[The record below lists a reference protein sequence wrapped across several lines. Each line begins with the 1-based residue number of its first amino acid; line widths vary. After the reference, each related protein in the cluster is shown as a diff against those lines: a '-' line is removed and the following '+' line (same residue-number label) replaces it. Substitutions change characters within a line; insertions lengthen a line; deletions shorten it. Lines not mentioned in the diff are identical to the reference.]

1 MEDVQISKLSD
12 QLLREIDLRLD
23 RTLGGDQTGDPRAL
37 KALLDLI
44 GQFQPNPQLL
54 DTRLRSFVGR
64 LVSVYRRV
72 LAEELACGEQTG
84 VIFYHLAKIRGIKV
98 VSNCLTSDLYLLTAV
113 LDRVDGLG
121 DNDRAQWQETF
132 FLLVWLSILVLV
144 PFALEK
150 IRPSLSKAIFD
161 LSRKYLQSSGKESD
175 AAALLMARLL
185 SRADCAPLLQ
195 GFVAD
200 NFNSLAW
207 EQKSIFEQL
216 GLLMTTNHLFRLCAP
231 QTLELFGQR
240 LLVLIANELDTP
252 NASCLRFFVK
262 NLGKL
267 GVHFVRTS
275 DYDAVEEICN
285 YLFDFV
291 GHASTVIRY
300 SVAKQLAKISGLLP
314 QQLRND
320 VVRALV
326 AQLELSADGRVDAE
340 SIDVELFH
348 GVLLAI
354 GEQARTRQLDKAFLP
369 ELAALLHQTLFLEQ
383 YRVTHAVGSNVR
395 DATCFIIWS
404 LAKRYK
410 TNEVGL
416 ELWWAFF
423 RDLVLC
429 CCFDK
434 ELIVRRASAA
444 CVQEVVGR
452 HGEIFDRN
460 DKHSLKVKL
469 IETLD
474 YTALGQLDRA
484 FASSLD
490 ICELGLLQREI
501 QAALEHA
508 VLHRDYEIRTR
519 AAKTLRRLGHKQLVE
534 RYFQGEFQPGK
545 FYVLAELLQDTAER
559 ETDKYHNLFV
569 EFSFD
574 FHRDPFHKGEEYL
587 YLLTVLCRQG
597 FVPNDHELETV
608 FHVVRNSSDQVSQ
621 RFCEL
626 AAVLVLPEEYIAKWL
641 SYIKSGSLVAA
652 RAVGHATWLETRV
665 DDVLRLVTGHADA
678 ELRSCL
684 ILSLAEYL
692 HRHDVAEHQKQTL
705 ISCLDDYTVTNRGD
719 VGSLVRSAT
728 MKLIDANRDK
738 FGDHAL
744 IDRKLLRIAGET
756 MERLRV
762 AALKLVADLNGWHFS
777 PPESDV
783 DHFQALMNIYRAHLV
798 QDRELSREFWK
809 GYSFSAGSQQSLA
822 QATNAALLAFFQA
835 WKQLDDRKTVLGDIL
850 SILRPLEGAQSR
862 VERATKTQDACLRF
876 LCNALELNLPL
887 PADVAVRGI
896 FVRVYNLTLGKTH
909 PGRLAVAI
917 RVFVQLAVADPADT
931 KGDCVARLT
940 WLSKKHPTASVRL
953 AALEALQEIECDSV

>member
-1 MEDVQISKLSD
+1 MEDVQISKLAD
-12 QLLREIDLRLD
+12 RLLREIDLRLD
-23 RTLGGDQTGDPRAL
+23 STLCGGQMADPRDM
-37 KALLDLI
+37 KALLGLI
-44 GQFQPNPQLL
+44 EQFQPNPQLL
-54 DTRLRSFVGR
+54 DSQLRSFVGR
-64 LVSVYRRV
+64 LVNRYRQV
-72 LAEELACGEQTG
+72 LEDELTCGEHIG

-113 LDRVDGLG
+113 LDRVEKLD
-121 DNDRAQWQETF
+121 DSDSAQWQETF
-132 FLLVWLSILVLV
+132 FLLAWLSILVLV
-144 PFALEK
+144 PFPLEK
-150 IRPSLSKAIFD
+150 IRPGLAKAIFD
-161 LSRKYLQSSGKESD
+161 LSRKYLQSSGKVSD
-175 AAALLMARLL
+175 ASALLLARLL

-195 GFVAD
+195 SFVAE

-207 EQKSIFEQL
+207 EQKSVFEQL
-216 GLLMTTNHLFRLCAP
+216 GLLTTTNHLFRLCAP
-231 QTLELFGQR
+231 QTLDSFGQR
-240 LLVLIANELDTP
+240 LLVLIANQLDTP
-252 NASCLRFFVK
+252 NASSLRFFVK

-267 GVHFVRTS
+267 GVHFVRTGN
-275 DYDAVEEICN
+275 YDAVEEIFN

-291 GHASTVIRY
+291 GDASTVIRY
-300 SVAKQLAKISGLLP
+300 SVAKQLAKITSLLP

-320 VVRALV
+320 VVGALV
-326 AQLELSADGRVDAE
+326 AQLELPADGRVDAE

-354 GEQARTRQLDKAFLP
+354 GEQARTRQLDTAFLP
-369 ELAALLHQTLFLEQ
+369 ELATLLHQTLFLEQ

-404 LAKRYK
+404 LAKGYK
-410 TNEVGL
+410 TDQMGL
-416 ELWWAFF
+416 ELWRAFF

-444 CVQEVVGR
+444 CVQEIVGR

-474 YTALGQLDRA
+474 YTVLGQLDRA
-484 FASSLD
+484 FALSLD
-490 ICELGLLQREI
+490 ICKLGLLQKEI
-501 QAALEHA
+501 QTALEHA

-519 AAKTLRRLGHKQLVE
+519 AARTLRKLGDKQLIQ
-534 RYFQGEFQPGK
+534 RYFQEKFQPGR
-545 FYVLAELLQDTAER
+545 FYVLAELLQDATEV
-559 ETDKYHNLFV
+559 ETDKYHRLF
-569 EFSFD
+569 EDFTFD

-587 YLLTVLCRQG
+587 YLLTVLCREG
-597 FVPNDHELETV
+597 FIANDHELETV
-608 FHVVRNSSDQVSQ
+608 FNVIRNSSEQVSQ

-626 AAVLVLPEEYIAKWL
+626 AAVLVLPEKYITKWL
-641 SYIKSGSLVAA
+641 LYIKTGSLVAA
-652 RAVGHATWLETRV
+652 RAVGHANWLETRV
-665 DDVLRLVTGHADA
+665 NDVLGLVTGHADA

-692 HRHDVAEHQKQTL
+692 HRHDVADHQKQTL
-705 ISCLDDYTVTNRGD
+705 IACLDDYTVTNRGD

-728 MKLIDANRDK
+728 MDLIEANRDK
-738 FGDHAL
+738 LGNHAL
-744 IDRKLLRIAGET
+744 INSKLLRIAGET

-762 AALKLVADLNGWHFS
+762 AALKLVADLNEWQFV

-783 DHFQALMNIYRAHLV
+783 DHFQALMRIYCAHVV

-809 GYSFSAGSQQSLA
+809 GYCFSAGSQQSLA

-835 WKQLDDRKTVLGDIL
+835 WEQLEDRKTVLSDIL
-850 SILRPLEGAQSR
+850 SILKPLDTAQSR
-862 VERATKTQDACLRF
+862 IERATKTQDACLRF

-887 PADVAVRGI
+887 PAEIAARSI

-917 RVFVQLAVADPADT
+917 RVFVQLALADPADT

-953 AALEALQEIECDSV
+953 AALEALQEIECDSL

>member
-1 MEDVQISKLSD
+1 MEDVQISKLAD
-12 QLLREIDLRLD
+12 QLLQDIDLRLD
-23 RTLGGDQTGDPRAL
+23 RALCGSQPADPRAL
-37 KALLDLI
+37 QALLDRI
-44 GQFQPNPQLL
+44 EQFQPNPQLL
-54 DTRLRSFVGR
+54 DSRLRSFVGR
-64 LVSVYRRV
+64 LVDVYRRV
-72 LAEELACGEQTG
+72 LAGELACGEQVG

-98 VSNCLTSDLYLLTAV
+98 VSNCLTSDLYLLVSVIDKTG
-113 LDRVDGLG
+113 RLG
-121 DNDRAQWQETF
+121 ASDRAQWQETF

-144 PFALEK
+144 PFPLEK
-150 IRPSLSKAIFD
+150 VRPGLSEALFD
-161 LSRKYLQSSGKESD
+161 LSRKHLQSSGKESD
-175 AAALLMARLL
+175 AAALLTARLL

-195 GFVAD
+195 RFVAD

-207 EQKSIFEQL
+207 EQKSVFEQL
-216 GLLMTTNHLFRLCAP
+216 GLLTTTNHLFRLCAP

-267 GVHFVRTS
+267 GVHFVRTG
-275 DYDAVEEICN
+275 DYDAVEEVFN

-300 SVAKQLAKISGLLP
+300 SVAKQLAKIAGLLP

-354 GEQARTRQLDKAFLP
+354 GEQARTRQLDTAFLP

-404 LAKRYK
+404 LAKRYR
-410 TNEVGL
+410 TDEVGL
-416 ELWWAFF
+416 ELWRAFF

-434 ELIVRRASAA
+434 ELIVRRAGAA

-452 HGEIFDRN
+452 HGDIFDRH
-460 DKHSLKVKL
+460 DRHSLKVKL
-469 IETLD
+469 VEALD

-484 FASSLD
+484 FALSLD
-490 ICELGLLQREI
+490 ICKMGLLEREI

-519 AAKTLRRLGHKQLVE
+519 AAQTLRKIGDTQLIG
-534 RYFQGEFQPGK
+534 RYFEKEFRPGR
-545 FYVLAELLQDTAER
+545 FYVLAELLQDATELD
-559 ETDKYHNLFV
+559 TDKYHELFV
-569 EFSFD
+569 EFTFD
-574 FHRDPFHKGEEYL
+574 FHRDPFHKGEEFL
-587 YLLTVLCRQG
+587 HLLTVLCRHG
-597 FVPNDHELETV
+597 FVPNDHELDTV
-608 FHVVRNSSDQVSQ
+608 FSVVRNSSDQVSR

-626 AAVLVLPEEYIAKWL
+626 AGVLVLPEKYITKWL
-641 SYIKSGSLVAA
+641 SYIRSGSLVAA
-652 RAVGHATWLETRV
+652 RAVGLAHWLEARL
-665 DDVLRLVTGHADA
+665 DNVLGLVAGPADA

-705 ISCLDDYTVTNRGD
+705 IACLDDYTVTNRGD

-728 MKLIDANRDK
+728 MKLIEANRDK
-738 FGDHAL
+738 LGNRAL
-744 IDRKLLRIAGET
+744 INRKLLRIAGET

-762 AALKLVADLNGWHFS
+762 AALKLAAELNGWQFA

-809 GYSFSAGSQQSLA
+809 GYCFSAGSQQSLA

-835 WKQLDDRKTVLGDIL
+835 WERLDDRKTVLGDIL
-850 SILRPLEGAQSR
+850 SILKPLGTAQGR

-887 PADVAVRGI
+887 PADVAVRSI

-917 RVFVQLAVADPADT
+917 RVFVQLAIADPADT
-931 KGDCVARLT
+931 KADCVARLSR
-940 WLSKKHPTASVRL
+940 LSKEHPAASVRL
-953 AALEALQEIECDSV
+953 AALEALQELECDSV